1 MKPYWFK
8 LTEHDEPISIKPK
21 NNRFLILLIGIA
33 IGFMGSYLPIPSKV
47 ADYTVVKPKVHKPN
61 PIPINIIKK
70 PSISTLPNEDQDD
83 GEDD

>member
-8 LTEHDEPISIKPK
+8 LTENETMPIKPK
-21 NNRFLILLIGIA
+21 NHRLLTLLIGIA

-47 ADYTVVKPKVHKPN
+47 VDYTVVKPKVHKPN
-61 PIPINIIKK
+61 PTPIDIIKK
-70 PSISTLPNEDQDD
+70 PSIFTLPNKDQD

>member
-8 LTEHDEPISIKPK
+8 LTENKTRPIKPK
-21 NNRFLILLIGIA
+21 NHRPLTFLMGIT

-61 PIPINIIKK
+61 PTPIDIIKK
-70 PSISTLPNEDQDD
+70 TPIFTLHNDD
-83 GEDD
+83 GKDDD

>member
-8 LTEHDEPISIKPK
+8 LTENEDRSVKPK
-21 NNRFLILLIGIA
+21 NHRLLTLLIGIA

-61 PIPINIIKK
+61 PTPIDIIKK
-70 PSISTLPNEDQDD
+70 TPIFTLPNEDQD